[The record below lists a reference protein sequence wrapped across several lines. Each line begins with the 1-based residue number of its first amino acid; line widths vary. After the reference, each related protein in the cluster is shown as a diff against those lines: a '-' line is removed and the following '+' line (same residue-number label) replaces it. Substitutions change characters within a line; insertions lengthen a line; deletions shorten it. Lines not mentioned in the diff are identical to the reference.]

1 VAALAPIDRPRGS
14 PDPTIDYYSGEPLRY
29 ALVNNEP
36 RLWALGADR
45 DDDGGRIR
53 KRETSTVN
61 PAYTWFALDEWDAL
75 SDEQR
80 ADLDGDIR
88 ILY

>member
-1 VAALAPIDRPRGS
+1 MHHRETQGAQHSPRRVI
-14 PDPTIDYYSGEPLRY
+14 T
-29 ALVNNEP
+29 
-36 RLWALGADR
+36 
-45 DDDGGRIR
+45 DDGGRVR

>member
-1 VAALAPIDRPRGS
+1 
-14 PDPTIDYYSGEPLRY
+14 
-29 ALVNNEP
+29 
-36 RLWALGADR
+36 
-45 DDDGGRIR
+45 
-53 KRETSTVN
+53 VN